1 MKKIEYEQKQVVLQK
16 KIVKWKCEICGKEY
30 EHEVYACACEKRHKN
45 KEALSKVDPKFKAG
59 DVVLYVDAWC
69 GSTKYGHIYRPTPID
84 DYCRWGHSVIIDN
97 YPVTMKE
104 EDLTYVCS
112 KEEFDSIIK
121 NIKSKIKEQ
130 LDIPKKNI
138 SVNMLANGEF
148 EVSFRMNDKTIP
160 VIKVKED

>member
-1 MKKIEYEQKQVVLQK
+1 MKKIEYEQKQVVVQNK
-16 KIVKWKCEICGKEY
+16 KVKWQCEICGKEY
-30 EHEVYACACEKRHKN
+30 KYEGDAYICEKRHKN
-45 KEALSKVDPKFKAG
+45 KEALSKVESKFKAG
-59 DVVLYVDAWC
+59 DVVIYVDAWY

-84 DYCRWGHSVIIDN
+84 YYRRWGYSVIIDN
-97 YPVTMKE
+97 YPTVMEE

-112 KEEFDSIIK
+112 KEEFGSIIK

-130 LDIPKKNI
+130 LDIPKKNVRV
-138 SVNMLANGEF
+138 SMLANGEF